1 MLNKP
6 FFVIIM
12 LTLALPFGGV
22 GGSMLHAQGN
32 DPVLAGMIA
41 LYTDKAKKELKQ
53 QEKMML
59 LEATGHIWITEQ
71 QEKMMLLEAT
81 GHIWI
86 TEEVNATT
94 DLQKEFNKY
103 LDDFH
108 SIIAYA
114 AQIYGFYHEID
125 RMVDNL
131 GSFSHQLSA
140 HPTNA
145 LAVALSAN
153 RNKIYREII
162 MGSVDIVNDIRQVC
176 LANTK
181 MTEKE
186 RLEIIFGIRPKLKL
200 MNKKLQRLIKAVK
213 YTSLA
218 DVWAEIDYNARSEA
232 DKASI
237 TRQCMERWRRNG
249 RR

>member
-1 MLNKP
+1 MGKR
-6 FFVIIM
+6 FRTYVIGCTLL
-12 LTLALPFGGV
+12 LTFLGAGGCR
-22 GGSMLHAQGN
+22 LQAQGN

-41 LYTDKAKKELKQ
+41 LYTDKAKNELKQ
-53 QEKMML
+53 QE
-59 LEATGHIWITEQ
+59 Q
-71 QEKMMLLEAT
+71 MMLLEAT

-108 SIIAYA
+108 SIISYA

-131 GSFSHQLSA
+131 GSLSE
-140 HPTNA
+140 HLSRHSSNA
-145 LAVALSAN
+145 LAVALSSN
-153 RNKIYREII
+153 RNKIYREFI
-162 MGSVDIVNDIRQVC
+162 MGSVEIINDIRQAC
-176 LANTK
+176 LSGTK

-186 RLEIIFGIRPKLKL
+186 RIEVVFGIRPKLKM
-200 MNKKLQRLIKAVK
+200 MNRKLQRLTKAVK

-218 DVWAEIDYNARSEA
+218 DVWAEIDFNARSEA

-237 TRQCMERWRRNG
+237 TRQCMERWKRNG
-249 RR
+249 RKR

>member
-1 MLNKP
+1 MWVMA
-6 FFVIIM
+6 F
-12 LTLALPFGGV
+12 ALPFGGA
-22 GGSMLHAQGN
+22 GGSLLHAQGN

-41 LYTDKAKKELKQ
+41 LYTNKAKNEYKQ

-59 LEATGHIWITEQ
+59 LESTGHV
-71 QEKMMLLEAT
+71 
-81 GHIWI
+81 WI

-108 SIIAYA
+108 GIITYA

-131 GSFSHQLSA
+131 ESFSHQLSE
-140 HPTNA
+140 HPSNA
-145 LAVALSAN
+145 LAVALSSN
-153 RNKIYREII
+153 RNKIYREIV

-176 LANTK
+176 LSDTK

-186 RLEIIFGIRPKLKL
+186 RIEIVFGIRPKLKL
-200 MNKKLQRLIKAVK
+200 MNRRLRHLVNAVK
-213 YTSLA
+213 YASLS
-218 DVWAEIDYNARSEA
+218 DVWAEIDYSARSEA

-237 TRQCMERWRRNG
+237 TRQCMERWKRNG

>member
-1 MLNKP
+1 MLNRT
-6 FFVIIM
+6 FLFIFV

-41 LYTDKAKKELKQ
+41 LYTDKAKKELK
-53 QEKMML
+53 
-59 LEATGHIWITEQ
+59 Q

-131 GSFSHQLSA
+131 ESFSHQLSA

-153 RNKIYREII
+153 RNRIYREVI

-176 LANTK
+176 LADSK

-186 RLEIIFGIRPKLKL
+186 RLEIIFGIRPKLKF
-200 MNKKLQRLIKAVK
+200 MNKKLQRLTKAVK

-218 DVWAEIDYNARSEA
+218 DVWAEIDFNARSEA
-232 DKASI
+232 DIASI

>member
-1 MLNKP
+1 MSYKVW
-6 FFVIIM
+6 FFMWVM
-12 LTLALPFGGV
+12 AFALPFGGA
-22 GGSMLHAQGN
+22 GGSLLHAQGN

-41 LYTDKAKKELKQ
+41 LYTNKAKNEYKQ

-59 LEATGHIWITEQ
+59 LESTGHV
-71 QEKMMLLEAT
+71 
-81 GHIWI
+81 WI

-108 SIIAYA
+108 GIITYA

-131 GSFSHQLSA
+131 ESFSHQLSE
-140 HPTNA
+140 HPSNA
-145 LAVALSAN
+145 LAVALSSN
-153 RNKIYREII
+153 RNKIYREIV

-176 LANTK
+176 LSDTK

-186 RLEIIFGIRPKLKL
+186 RIEIVFGIRPKLKL
-200 MNKKLQRLIKAVK
+200 MNRRLRHLVKAVK
-213 YTSLA
+213 YTSLS
-218 DVWAEIDYNARSEA
+218 DVWAEIDYSARSEA

-237 TRQCMERWRRNG
+237 TRQCMERWKRNG

>member
-1 MLNKP
+1 
-6 FFVIIM
+6 M

-41 LYTDKAKKELKQ
+41 LYTDKAKKELK
-53 QEKMML
+53 
-59 LEATGHIWITEQ
+59 Q

-153 RNKIYREII
+153 RNKIYRERHFPLIVTRSI
-162 MGSVDIVNDIRQVC
+162 GRLSWEVWILSMTSVRSVSPI
-176 LANTK
+176 
-181 MTEKE
+181 
-186 RLEIIFGIRPKLKL
+186 PK
-200 MNKKLQRLIKAVK
+200 
-213 YTSLA
+213 
-218 DVWAEIDYNARSEA
+218 
-232 DKASI
+232 
-237 TRQCMERWRRNG
+237 
-249 RR
+249 